1 MKKILIF
8 YGSYGGGHLSA
19 ANNIKSYMETNDKD
33 CEILVVD
40 CVEYINKLIN
50 KITTT
55 AYSEFSKH
63 AHWLWKKIYDSSESG
78 FMSSFSNFFNKMMS
92 KKLNKLIQEF
102 APDLIISTHP
112 FSSQM
117 CAILKQK
124 GVLKCIVA
132 TIMTDYVEHN
142 QWFILHEYIDYY
154 FVAHDGM
161 KDSLIEKGISA
172 EKIIAS
178 GIPFSNRFLETFNRA
193 EIFREYHL
201 RPDKKTILFFG
212 GGAFGFGK
220 KKLAVYLKTII
231 DNFPDLQ
238 VIAIS
243 GKNPK
248 IKKYF
253 DDIVKD
259 HKCDDYVKILS
270 FTNDVPKL
278 MHISDLVITKPGG
291 LTTTESLVSG
301 LPMIIINPIPGQEEE
316 NAAFVSENGAGVW
329 LKKGDHMETVL
340 DNILSSPTTLLT
352 MTNKAKILAKRN
364 STKDICTTLL
374 NAINEK
380 EVIVHN
386 T

>member
-19 ANNIKSYMETNDKD
+19 ANNIKDYIEANDKN
-33 CEILVVD
+33 CEIIIVD
-40 CVEYINKLIN
+40 CVEYISKIIN
-50 KITTT
+50 RITTT
-55 AYSEFSKH
+55 AYSEFSRH

-78 FMSSFSNFFNKMMS
+78 FMSSFSNIFNKKMS

-102 APDLIISTHP
+102 SPDLIISTHP

-124 GVLKCIVA
+124 GEINCLIA

-161 KDSLIEKGISA
+161 KQSLIQKGVKA
-172 EKIIAS
+172 DKILAS
-178 GIPFSNRFLETFNRA
+178 GIPFSNRFLEEFDRNS
-193 EIFREYHL
+193 IFKEYHL

-220 KKLAVYLKTII
+220 KKLAVILKTII

-253 DDIVKD
+253 DDIVKE

-270 FTNDVPKL
+270 FTKEVPKL
-278 MHISDLVITKPGG
+278 MYISDLVITKPGG
-291 LTTTESLVSG
+291 LTTTESLVSS

-316 NAAFVSENGAGVW
+316 NATYVLENGAGIW
-329 LKKGDHMETVL
+329 LKKGDHIETIL
-340 DNILSSPTTLLT
+340 DNILSSPDTLLE
-352 MTNKAKILAKRN
+352 MTNKAKSLAKRN
-364 STKDICTTLL
+364 ATKDICTTLL
-374 NAINEK
+374 NAIQE
-380 EVIVHN
+380 EI
-386 T
+386 TI